1 MAQWLW
7 DWGTPVFLTMTLA
20 GILLGIFPPKT
31 PDASAD
37 GAKDYRKQI
46 QNNLGIAL
54 LTSSMLVLVFLSL
67 PERVRHFITSSLDI
81 HCS

>member
-20 GILLGIFPPKT
+20 YILLFPPKT
-31 PDASAD
+31 PDASGD
-37 GAKDYRKQI
+37 GAKDYRKKM
-46 QNNLGIAL
+46 QNNLGIAF
-54 LTSSMLVLVFLSL
+54 LTIGMLVLVFVSL
-67 PERVRHFITSSLDI
+67 PERVRHLITSSLDI